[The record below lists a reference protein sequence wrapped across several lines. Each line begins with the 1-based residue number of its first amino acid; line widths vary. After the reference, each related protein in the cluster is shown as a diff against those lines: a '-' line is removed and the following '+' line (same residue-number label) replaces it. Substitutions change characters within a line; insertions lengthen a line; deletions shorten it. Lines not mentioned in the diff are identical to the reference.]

1 MTRPSAAAL
10 VAAIAIALA
19 RPVRAAE
26 TVSSPPV
33 AGGVA
38 ADSSAVDPDDAEPIE
53 PPTDTDDGVDVEI
66 EAADSIE
73 AGAMEVEV
81 GATGHDGSANLQRRR
96 VRFQDRDLSA
106 DAREGAGDPLAGA
119 VFRGRAF
126 TIGRF
131 TPRWGRGLVAG
142 VPEDP
147 WRARWGVTSPAPR
160 ARSLEGV
167 AVRKGPLELFAG
179 RQSKRGL
186 GGARLVR
193 GAASLGV
200 FANAHGP
207 LLASLA
213 LDREDQSAEVAMDPA
228 GRWRAESRL
237 VRQVGE
243 AQLVARVRG
252 GLPRLGAPADP
263 KRSTPAQALTL
274 VATRPWSG
282 ARASMLGAW
291 WRFRP
296 GRVGSRGALA
306 VERELSHHQRLAIGL
321 EEQQGTRREI
331 PRALDGI
338 RQGVWSEWRG
348 GPPGLGLALRNE
360 IWGEGP
366 WVRREVRRSSL
377 AAVELAGPAG
387 STVRITHG
395 VFRVRSGESLYL
407 AEAES
412 DRLVLRAFTG
422 SGERTRLDVTAP
434 LADGR
439 ARATVGMTATAGRPP
454 RLQWTV
460 DWTRRLSTRRTSPR
474 AGPTRGGGSNPEE
487 DG

>member
-1 MTRPSAAAL
+1 
-10 VAAIAIALA
+10 
-19 RPVRAAE
+19 
-26 TVSSPPV
+26 
-33 AGGVA
+33 
-38 ADSSAVDPDDAEPIE
+38 
-53 PPTDTDDGVDVEI
+53 
-66 EAADSIE
+66 
-73 AGAMEVEV
+73 
-81 GATGHDGSANLQRRR
+81 
-96 VRFQDRDLSA
+96 
-106 DAREGAGDPLAGA
+106 
-119 VFRGRAF
+119 
-126 TIGRF
+126 
-131 TPRWGRGLVAG
+131 

-160 ARSLEGV
+160 ARSLEG
-167 AVRKGPLELFAG
+167 AAARMGSLEVFAG

-193 GAASLGV
+193 GPACLGV
-200 FANAHGP
+200 MIGAHGP
-207 LLASLA
+207 PLTSLA
-213 LDREDQSAEVAMDPA
+213 LDRDAQSAELAMDPA
-228 GRWRAESRL
+228 GRWRAETRL
-237 VRQVGE
+237 ERPIG
-243 AQLVARVRG
+243 AGQLVARVRA
-252 GLPRLGAPADP
+252 GLPRLGVPVDP
-263 KRSTPAQALTL
+263 KRATPAQALTL
-274 VATRPWSG
+274 VASRPWSTT
-282 ARASMLGAW
+282 RASILGSW

-296 GRVGSRGALA
+296 GRVGARGALA
-306 VERELSHHQRLAIGL
+306 VERELSHHQRLAFGL

-331 PRALDGI
+331 PRASDGI

-387 STVRITHG
+387 SVVRVTHG

-434 LADGR
+434 IADGR

-460 DWTRRLSTRRTSPR
+460 DWTRRLSTRRKSPR
-474 AGPTRGGGSNPEE
+474 PGSTRGGESGLEE
-487 DG
+487 GG